1 MAPRRRMHPPH
12 PTAQAAEPCR
22 TRRAP
27 QPRAPRASPSPFRAA
42 PTPARRSPPPST
54 TPKASTP
61 SKAPPTASPTSPS
74 RTAEAHPGLT
84 RDGEVVPILVRGRD
98 KDRDDRLLH
107 SPPPQPV
114 LHQRLHR
121 SQRSAPPTMGRCPRG
136 GIVQSPGTPR
146 APRPEHRRRTASTAS
161 RLRRRP
167 TPS

>member
-107 SPPPQPV
+107 SPPPSRCSTNAFTVVSAAPRRPWADAPV
-114 LHQRLHR
+114 EE
-121 SQRSAPPTMGRCPRG
+121 SCSPRG
-136 GIVQSPGTPR
+136 LLVRPGR
-146 APRPEHRRRTASTAS
+146 STDEE
-161 RLRRRP
+161 RRRP
-167 TPS
+167 PPG